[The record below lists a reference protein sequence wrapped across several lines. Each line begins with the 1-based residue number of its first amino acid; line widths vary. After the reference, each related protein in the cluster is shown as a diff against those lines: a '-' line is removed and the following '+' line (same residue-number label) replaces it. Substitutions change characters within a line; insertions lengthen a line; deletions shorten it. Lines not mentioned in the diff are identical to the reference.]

1 VTSLLLSL
9 IVPAMLA
16 VVVSLQR
23 DPEAD
28 PLAQAVSIGAFAAGN
43 VAFASSI
50 WMLRAVPKRLS
61 VAEIVLFPVGYVV
74 TLALA
79 VAVILTQK
87 TAIERPLEP
96 LMHIYV
102 WAQPTLF
109 LPLAVVQSAILATF
123 QAISSRRA

>member
-9 IVPAMLA
+9 ILPAMLV

-43 VAFASSI
+43 VAFAGSL
-50 WMLRAVPKRLS
+50 WVLRAVPKRLS
-61 VAEIVLFPVGYVV
+61 AAEIVLFPVGYVL

-96 LMHIYV
+96 LMHVYV

-109 LPLAVVQSAILATF
+109 IPLAVVQSAILATL
-123 QAISSRRA
+123 QAISSRRG